1 MKDISNKLYSGV
13 TENNSGIR
21 REKVMSEKN
30 QGLRHTQ
37 GRKAVEVSTP
47 LLGNDKNVIFS
58 V

>member
-21 REKVMSEKN
+21 REKVTSEKN

-37 GRKAVEVSTP
+37 GRKAVEVSTL